1 MSYGTYRHIM
11 DNISNNREFHV
22 PSKYLH
28 VLGIDP
34 GGTTGWYNITV
45 PRDCM
50 YGDAPSQIIE
60 HDWGEFTGSEA
71 HQAIE
76 ISRLAREIQSLD
88 YKTGPALIV
97 EAWDQDPRFNSTDPE
112 ALSPVRIGAQL
123 ELLREQ
129 KQLGDATL
137 HFQSRSLAFSTA
149 TDDRLRRWG
158 LWVKGSDHVRAALRH
173 AITALRRARENPD
186 FIKELWPYN

>member
-1 MSYGTYRHIM
+1 M
-11 DNISNNREFHV
+11 

-50 YGDAPSQIIE
+50 YGDAPSKIIE
-60 HDWGEFTGSEA
+60 HDWGEFTGPEFR
-71 HQAIE
+71 QAIE
-76 ISRLAREIQSLD
+76 IARLAREIQSLD
-88 YKTGPALIV
+88 YKTGPAMIV
-97 EAWDQDPRFNSTDPE
+97 EQWDQDPRFHSTDPE
-112 ALSPVRIGAQL
+112 TLSPVRIGAQL
-123 ELLREQ
+123 ELLQEQ
-129 KQLGDATL
+129 KQLGDCTL

-149 TDDRLRRWG
+149 TDERLKRWG
-158 LWVKGSDHVRAALRH
+158 LWVAGSDHIRAALRH

-186 FIKELWPYN
+186 FIRELWPYN